1 MNVLRNKWM
10 GVAGNILLVSL
21 LFAILAPVY
30 DLFHFINQLFYI
42 AYFYL
47 FVGILLWVIRG
58 GFFDAI
64 TYSMRRFYNRVS
76 KQQDYLDDWK
86 QKPLPSQTIES
97 TWLKFFLFHGGML
110 TAGLL
115 ALLAL
120 YYNL

>member
-10 GVAGNILLVSL
+10 GVAGNLLLVSL

-86 QKPLPSQTIES
+86 QKPLPSQTIEN

>member
-10 GVAGNILLVSL
+10 GVAGNLLLVGL
-21 LFAILAPVY
+21 LFALLAPVY

-76 KQQDYLDDWK
+76 KQKDYLDDWK
-86 QKPLPSQTIES
+86 EKPLPSQTIES

>member
-10 GVAGNILLVSL
+10 GVAGNLLLVSL

>member
-1 MNVLRNKWM
+1 M
-10 GVAGNILLVSL
+10 GVAGNLLLVSL
-21 LFAILAPVY
+21 LFAIMAPVY

>member
-10 GVAGNILLVSL
+10 GVAGNLLLVSL
-21 LFAILAPVY
+21 LFAIMAPVY

>member
-10 GVAGNILLVSL
+10 GLAGNLLLVSL